1 MLANVTATKED
12 ELIAARASESVRS
25 READFQRAQ
34 AHSSKVRVL
43 KWVLPVLGGGIALV
57 FGAHTFLSRVPELSY
72 DIASVAYADGKLVMA
87 NPQLKGLTEDD
98 RPYSMTAA
106 RAIQDPAKQNV
117 VELEGIDAMLPIDAE
132 HSAAIKAERGVYDSS
147 ANTLVV
153 TTPMTVNS
161 TNGMIAKLNSAHLNI
176 DARTLRTEEPVE
188 IIQNGNKI
196 TADTLSIVES
206 GKVFIFEKRVRLN
219 ITPQPRQQDARL
231 GDENAGN

>member
-25 READFQRAQ
+25 READFERAQ
-34 AHSSKVRVL
+34 AHSSKVRIL
-43 KWVLPVLGGGIALV
+43 KWALPVLGVGIALV
-57 FGAHTFLSRVPELSY
+57 FGVHTFLSRVPELSY

-98 RPYSMTAA
+98 RPYSMTAE
-106 RAIQDPAKQNV
+106 RAIQDPSKQNV
-117 VELEGIDAMLPIDAE
+117 VELEGIDATLPIDAE
-132 HSAAIKAERGVYDSS
+132 HSAAIKAERGIYDSS

-161 TNGMIAKLNSAHLNI
+161 TNGMVAKLNSAQLNI
-176 DARTLRTEEPVE
+176 DAGTLRTEEPVE
-188 IIQNGNKI
+188 ITQNGNKI

-206 GKVFIFEKRVRLN
+206 GKVFIFEKRVRLD
-219 ITPQPRQQDARL
+219 ITPQPRQ
-231 GDENAGN
+231 